1 MNVVVI
7 VPTYNEAE
15 NIADLVPAIQEQFE
29 KIDDD
34 CSILVVDDLSP
45 DGTANVVKSL
55 QGKYKN
61 LYLMEHGEKSG
72 LAAAYLAG
80 FQWALADNNPTGK
93 KFDCF
98 IEMDADFS
106 HKPEYLPTMIDLG
119 KNHDAVIASRN
130 IKGGGVEGWS
140 ALRNFI
146 SKGGSYYSRMVIGV
160 PIYDLTGGFNLWTR
174 KALETIGL
182 EKIISRGY
190 CFQIEMKARAYKK
203 GLKCVEFPIIF
214 PDRTKGESK
223 MDKKIILEALL
234 NVRKLR
240 NVGND

>member
-1 MNVVVI
+1 MNVLVI
-7 VPTYNEAE
+7 IPTYNEAE
-15 NIADLVPAIQEQFE
+15 NIADLIPAIQEQFAA
-29 KIDDD
+29 IPDD

-45 DGTANVVKSL
+45 DGTADVVKSM

-61 LYLMEHGEKSG
+61 LYLMEHGEKAG

-80 FQWALADNNPTGK
+80 FQWAMDKDNPAGK
-93 KFDCF
+93 HFDAC

-106 HKPEYLPTMIDLG
+106 HKPEYLPTMINLG
-119 KNHDAVIASRN
+119 HSHDAVIASRN

-146 SKGGSYYSRMVIGV
+146 SKGGSLYSRLVIGV
-160 PIYDLTGGFNLWTR
+160 PIYDLTGGFNFWSR
-174 KALETIGL
+174 KALDAIGL

-190 CFQIEMKARAYKK
+190 CFQVEMKARAYKK
-203 GLKCVEFPIIF
+203 GLKYVEFPIIF

-223 MDKKIILEALL
+223 MDKKIIIEAMM
-234 NVRKLR
+234 NVWKLR